1 MKLDIQSVL
10 VVLLSNVFATA
21 IALPLLMG
29 WRVSAPARLF
39 QVAVVVQAFGW
50 LFFLIAPS
58 LHDRA
63 LTALA
68 IGLMCVSFALLWSA
82 LDAWLGARPGKR
94 TIWALAVLTPLGYA
108 LTYPSYPVRVG
119 WSNAGLALQMAI
131 ICIALA
137 RPAPQASWRW
147 RGLAFA
153 SMGALAIVTLWRGV
167 LGAFFTEAY
176 PFYRAAHPANV
187 AAALLNHVALALGTL
202 SLLAAWREE
211 AERKLKRQA
220 QTDGLTGLPN
230 RQAFAERAVFALAH
244 AARYDEPI
252 SVVMIDID
260 HFKQINDRYG
270 HAAGDTALQTM
281 AQGLRACVRADDLV
295 CRYGGEEFCVLLS
308 RAGVP
313 DAVRFDERLR
323 AWLAAQAASPG
334 GETIGYSAGAT
345 SRLATDKSV
354 DDLMQRADA
363 ALYQAKAEGRG
374 RLVKSRAPAEQVELK
389 FEVPV

>member
-1 MKLDIQSVL
+1 MTLDIQSIL

-21 IALPLLMG
+21 VALPLLMG
-29 WRVSAPARLF
+29 WRVSTAARLF
-39 QVAVVVQAFGW
+39 QAGVIVQAFGW

-82 LDAWLGARPGKR
+82 LDAWLGARPGKL
-94 TIWALAVLTPLGYA
+94 TIWALAALTPLGYA
-108 LTYPSYPVRVG
+108 LSYPWYPVRVG

-131 ICIALA
+131 VCLALA
-137 RPAPQASWRW
+137 WPAPQASRRW
-147 RGLAFA
+147 RGLAFV
-153 SMGALAIVTLWRGV
+153 SVGALAIVTLWRGV

-176 PFYRAAHPANV
+176 PFFRATHPANM

-202 SLLAAWREE
+202 SFLAAWREE
-211 AERKLKRQA
+211 AERKLKHQA

-230 RQAFAERAVFALAH
+230 RQAFAERAVSALAH

-260 HFKQINDRYG
+260 HFKQINDSHG

-281 AQGLRACVRADDLV
+281 ARGLHACVRADDLI

-323 AWLAAQAASPG
+323 AWLAAQAARPG
-334 GETIGYSAGAT
+334 GETIGYSAGVA
-345 SRLATDKSV
+345 SRRSKDTSV
-354 DDLMQRADA
+354 DELMQRADA

-374 RLVKSRAPAEQVELK
+374 RLVESRPVAEQGELK
-389 FEVPV
+389 FEVSV